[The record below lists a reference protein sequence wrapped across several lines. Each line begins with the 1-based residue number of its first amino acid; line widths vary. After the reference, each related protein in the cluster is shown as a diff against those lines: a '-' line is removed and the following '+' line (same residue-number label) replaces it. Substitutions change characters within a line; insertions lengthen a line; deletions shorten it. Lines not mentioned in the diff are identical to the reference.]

1 MKFIKNPFL
10 LAILFLALFVLK
22 VFSPFLHAHTGIK
35 SEMGF
40 HVPGLSSISVSA
52 SIDRESISTE
62 SESFELKVADSRYH
76 SSALFVAIT
85 LLAVCF
91 ITLLGLFTILRP
103 ISPRYLFALNHFVD
117 PKSPP
122 PPQAPPIARLKL
134 RCF

>member
-1 MKFIKNPFL
+1 MKFIRNPFL

-22 VFSPFLHAHTGIK
+22 VFSPFLHVHTGAK

-40 HVPGLSSISVSA
+40 HVPGLSAVSVSA
-52 SIDRESISTE
+52 SFEGEIISTE

-76 SSALFVAIT
+76 SNVLFVAIT

-91 ITLLGLFTILRP
+91 IALLGVFTILCPRF
-103 ISPRYLFALNHFVD
+103 PRYLIALNHFVD

-122 PPQAPPIARLKL
+122 PPQAPPYAHLNL
-134 RCF
+134 HCF

>member
-1 MKFIKNPFL
+1 MKFLKNPFL

-40 HVPGLSSISVSA
+40 HVPGLSAISA
-52 SIDRESISTE
+52 SASFEGEIISTE

-76 SSALFVAIT
+76 SNALFVAIT
-85 LLAVCF
+85 LIAICF
-91 ITLLGLFTILRP
+91 ITLRGLFAVLRP
-103 ISPRYLFALNHFVD
+103 GFPRYLIALNHFVN

-122 PPQAPPIARLKL
+122 PPQAPPVRA
-134 RCF
+134 